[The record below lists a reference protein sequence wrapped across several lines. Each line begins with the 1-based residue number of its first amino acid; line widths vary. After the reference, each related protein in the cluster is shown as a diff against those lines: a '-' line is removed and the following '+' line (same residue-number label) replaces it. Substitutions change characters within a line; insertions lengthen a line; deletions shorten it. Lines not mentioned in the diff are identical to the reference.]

1 MRTARSA
8 RDVVELYNLQ
18 VWNER
23 DFDLA
28 QELFA
33 DSVIRHD
40 VGESLVL
47 TREQAVQRVIDLCQA
62 FADIRFTLK
71 VVVAGDDGQ
80 HVTIVYESTL
90 TTADGEAVQIASMEV
105 FRVVDG
111 QIAEVYNC
119 GHKQGVWN

>member
-8 RDVVELYNLQ
+8 RDVVELYNLR
-18 VWNER
+18 VWNQR

-28 QELFA
+28 AELFA

-47 TREQAVQRVIDLCQA
+47 TRDQAVQRIVDLCRA
-62 FADIRFTLK
+62 FTDIRFTLK

-80 HVTIVYESTL
+80 HVTIIYESTL
-90 TTADGEAVQIASMEV
+90 TTAAGEAVQIASMEV

-111 QIAEVYNC
+111 QITEVYNC